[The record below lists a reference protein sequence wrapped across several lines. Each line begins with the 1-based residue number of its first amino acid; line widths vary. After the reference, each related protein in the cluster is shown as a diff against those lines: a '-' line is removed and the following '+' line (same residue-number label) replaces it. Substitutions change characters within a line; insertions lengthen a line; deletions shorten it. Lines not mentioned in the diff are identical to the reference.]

1 MVSITY
7 QNKNDVCGKLRH
19 EIAFSGIFPKMGA
32 IMSAIWRSL
41 FSGPVQCKIVI
52 LGLSN
57 AGKST
62 ILYRMNLGMVVVT
75 KPTIGSNVEE
85 ITHKNVKFQ
94 V

>member
-1 MVSITY
+1 
-7 QNKNDVCGKLRH
+7 
-19 EIAFSGIFPKMGA
+19 
-32 IMSAIWRSL
+32 MSAIWRSL

-57 AGKST
+57 AGKTT

-85 ITHKNVKFQ
+85 ITHNNVKIQ